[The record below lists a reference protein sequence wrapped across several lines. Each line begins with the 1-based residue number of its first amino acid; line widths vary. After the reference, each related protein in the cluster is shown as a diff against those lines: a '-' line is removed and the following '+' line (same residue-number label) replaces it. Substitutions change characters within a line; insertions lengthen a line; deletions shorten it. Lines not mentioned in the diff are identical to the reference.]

1 MIETSLMAQNVR
13 FRKCLSLRY
22 IVCILHGYKPFK
34 IGFITPKIAYLA
46 NEAFWGYLGQF

>member
-22 IVCILHGYKPFK
+22 IVCTLHGYRSFK
-34 IGFITPKIAYLA
+34 IGFITPKMALIA